1 MANAVKFRA
10 QVLGQKATHL
20 VRPYRACHCFT
31 TQTQGD
37 ALGFHR
43 TPRWGWEGRVRDAA
57 SPRWGWGGVVRHA
70 AFCPLGLGR
79 RGSSRGFLPVGAG
92 KAWFV
97 MRRLPVGLEV
107 RHTGGTFSKFT
118 RRAMT

>member
-37 ALGFHR
+37 ALVLTHKSL
-43 TPRWGWEGRVRDAA
+43 VAD
-57 SPRWGWGGVVRHA
+57 
-70 AFCPLGLGR
+70 
-79 RGSSRGFLPVGAG
+79 LPN
-92 KAWFV
+92 
-97 MRRLPVGLEV
+97 
-107 RHTGGTFSKFT
+107 
-118 RRAMT
+118 

>member
-20 VRPYRACHCFT
+20 VRPYRAYHCFT

-43 TPRWGWEGRVRDAA
+43 TPRWG
-57 SPRWGWGGVVRHA
+57 
-70 AFCPLGLGR
+70 
-79 RGSSRGFLPVGAG
+79 
-92 KAWFV
+92 
-97 MRRLPVGLEV
+97 
-107 RHTGGTFSKFT
+107 
-118 RRAMT
+118 

>member
-57 SPRWGWGGVVRHA
+57 SPRWGWGGVVRDAASALWGWEGVIRHA
-70 AFCPLGLGR
+70 AFCP
-79 RGSSRGFLPVGAG
+79 VGG
-92 KAWFV
+92 GEAWFV
-97 MRRLPVGLEV
+97 TRRLPFGA
-107 RHTGGTFSKFT
+107 G
-118 RRAMT
+118 RA